1 MEKKISAITIGLVI
15 LILSAALCLALI
27 QWLYR
32 VDNKYTQTAP
42 QAENGILTLTADAFS
57 KDKLFCLVDGWAFYK
72 GKHLNPEDFAGRLFR
87 QPNCSSFSMLDLLT
101 LARVCRS
108 SLEIKG
114 RF

>member
-27 QWLYR
+27 QWLYQ

-72 GKHLNPEDFAGRLFR
+72 GKHLNPEDFAGDGPDEPEPSEYVYIGSILIF
-87 QPNCSSFSMLDLLT
+87 PWVYVGALLM
-101 LARVCRS
+101 
-108 SLEIKG
+108 
-114 RF
+114 